1 MRLEERRGQSCEHEL
16 VLDLGALS
24 NRQLLQVW
32 AKSLQLLY
40 DRGVV
45 RTYNSPIG
53 DIAEEMVARH
63 YGGVRGA
70 FDQAAWDVAIGEERL
85 QVKACRREP
94 RKSRTGFSPIRHRDG
109 YDAVVLVVFSMEM
122 EVEEAWR
129 VPRAVVNELGK
140 FNAHVNGI
148 KIALTSA
155 VRAHPEVEQLE
166 LTDDALD

>member
-1 MRLEERRGQSCEHEL
+1 MSSL
-16 VLDLGALS
+16 LDLAALS
-24 NRQLLQVW
+24 NRELLQVW

-70 FDQAAWDVAIGEERL
+70 FVQAAWDVAVGEERL

-94 RKSRTGFSPIRHRDG
+94 TKSRTGFSPIRHRDG
-109 YDAVVLVVFSMEM
+109 YDAVILVVFSMDM
-122 EVEEAWR
+122 RVEEAWR
-129 VPRAVVNELGK
+129 VPREVVNELGK
-140 FNAHVNGI
+140 FNSHVNGI

-155 VRAHPEVEQLE
+155 VRTHPKVEQLE

>member
-1 MRLEERRGQSCEHEL
+1 MTSLPN
-16 VLDLGALS
+16 LDALS
-24 NRQLLQVW
+24 NRELLEVW

-40 DRGVV
+40 DRRVV

-63 YGGVRGA
+63 YGGVRGT
-70 FDQAAWDVAIGEERL
+70 FVQAAWDVAVGDELL

-94 RKSRTGFSPIRHRDG
+94 GKSRTGFSPIRHRDG
-109 YDAVVLVVFSMEM
+109 YDAVILVVFSMDM
-122 EVEEAWR
+122 KVEEAWR
-129 VPRAVVNELGK
+129 VPREVVNELGK
-140 FNAHVNGI
+140 FNAHVNGL
-148 KIALTSA
+148 KIALTSD

>member
-1 MRLEERRGQSCEHEL
+1 M
-16 VLDLGALS
+16 LDLDALT
-24 NRQLLQVW
+24 NRELLQAW
-32 AKSLQLLY
+32 ARSLQLLY

-63 YGGVRGA
+63 YGGVRGSFA
-70 FDQAAWDVAIGEERL
+70 QAAWDVAVGDERL

-94 RKSRTGFSPIRHRDG
+94 GKSRTGFSPIRHRDG
-109 YDAVVLVVFSMEM
+109 YDAVVLVVFSMDM
-122 EVEEAWR
+122 TVEEAWR
-129 VPRAVVNELGK
+129 VPRQIVNELGK

-148 KIALTSA
+148 KISLTA
-155 VRAHPEVEQLE
+155 VVRAHPEVEQLE

>member
-1 MRLEERRGQSCEHEL
+1 MRSL
-16 VLDLGALS
+16 LDLGALS
-24 NRQLLQVW
+24 NRELLQVW
-32 AKSLQLLY
+32 ARSLQLLY

-70 FDQAAWDVAIGEERL
+70 FVQAAWDVAVGEELL

-94 RKSRTGFSPIRHRDG
+94 GKSRTGFSPIRHRDG
-109 YDAVVLVVFSMEM
+109 YDAVILVVFGMDM
-122 EVEEAWR
+122 TVEEAWR
-129 VPRAVVNELGK
+129 VPRKVVNELGK

-155 VRAHPEVEQLE
+155 VRTHPEVQQLE

>member
-1 MRLEERRGQSCEHEL
+1 M
-16 VLDLGALS
+16 LDLNALS
-24 NRQLLQVW
+24 NRELLEVW

-70 FDQAAWDVAIGEERL
+70 FDQAAWDVAIGGELL
-85 QVKACRREP
+85 QVKACRRGSP
-94 RKSRTGFSPIRHRDG
+94 TSKVGFSPIRHRDG
-109 YDAVVLVVFSMEM
+109 YDAVILVVFGMDM
-122 EVEEAWR
+122 TVEEAWR
-129 VPRAVVNELGK
+129 VPREVVNELGK
-140 FNAHVNGI
+140 FNAHVNGM
-148 KIALTSA
+148 KISLTSA
-155 VRAHPEVEQLE
+155 VRGHPDVERLE

>member
-1 MRLEERRGQSCEHEL
+1 MTSL
-16 VLDLGALS
+16 LDLGALS

-32 AKSLQLLY
+32 ARSLQLLY

-70 FDQAAWDVAIGEERL
+70 FDQAAWDVAVGEELL

-94 RKSRTGFSPIRHRDG
+94 HKSRTGFSPIRHRDG
-109 YDAVVLVVFSMEM
+109 YDAVILVVFSMDM
-122 EVEEAWR
+122 QVEEAWR
-129 VPRAVVNELGK
+129 VPRHVVNELGK

-155 VRAHPEVEQLE
+155 VRAHPEVQQLA

>member
-1 MRLEERRGQSCEHEL
+1 M
-16 VLDLGALS
+16 LDLGAFS
-24 NRQLLQVW
+24 NRELLQVW
-32 AKSLQLLY
+32 AQSLQLLY

-63 YGGVRGA
+63 YGGVRA
-70 FDQAAWDVAIGEERL
+70 PFIQAAWDVRVGDELL

-94 RKSRTGFSPIRHRDG
+94 TKSRTGFSPIRHRDR
-109 YDAVVLVVFSMEM
+109 YDAAILVVFSMDM
-122 EVEEAWR
+122 KVEEAWR
-129 VPRAVVNELGK
+129 VPREVVNELGK
-140 FNAHVNGI
+140 FNSHINGI

-155 VRAHPEVEQLE
+155 VRDHPDVEQVQ

>member
-1 MRLEERRGQSCEHEL
+1 MRSL
-16 VLDLGALS
+16 LDLEALS
-24 NRQLLQVW
+24 NRELLQVW

-63 YGGVRGA
+63 YGGVRGTFA
-70 FDQAAWDVAIGEERL
+70 QPAWDVAVGEELL

-94 RKSRTGFSPIRHRDG
+94 MKSKTGFSPIRHRDG
-109 YDAVVLVVFSMEM
+109 YDAVILVVFNMDM
-122 EVEEAWR
+122 KVEEAWR

-140 FNAHVNGI
+140 FNSHVNGI
-148 KIALTSA
+148 KIGLTSA
-155 VRAHPEVEQLE
+155 VRSHPEVEQLN

>member
-1 MRLEERRGQSCEHEL
+1 
-16 VLDLGALS
+16 VLDLDALS
-24 NRQLLQVW
+24 NRQLVHVW
-32 AKSLQLLY
+32 AKTLKLLY

-70 FDQAAWDVAIGEERL
+70 FDQAAWDVDVEGELL

-94 RKSRTGFSPIRHRDG
+94 RKARTGFSPIRHRDG
-109 YDAVVLVVFSMEM
+109 YDAVILVVFSMNM
-122 EVEEAWR
+122 HVEEAWR
-129 VPRAVVNELGK
+129 VPRTVVNELGK

-148 KIALTSA
+148 KIALTAA
-155 VRAHPEVEQLE
+155 VRAHPDVEQIE

>member
-1 MRLEERRGQSCEHEL
+1 MRLAERSGQSCEHKP
-16 VLDLGALS
+16 VLDLDALS

-45 RTYNSPIG
+45 RTHNSPIG

-63 YGGVRGA
+63 YSGVRRA

-109 YDAVVLVVFSMEM
+109 YDAVVLVVFSMDM